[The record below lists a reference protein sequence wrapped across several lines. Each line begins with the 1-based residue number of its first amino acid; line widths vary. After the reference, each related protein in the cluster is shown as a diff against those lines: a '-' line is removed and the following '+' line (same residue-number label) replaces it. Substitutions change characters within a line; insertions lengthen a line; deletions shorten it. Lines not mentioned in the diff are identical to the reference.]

1 MSKKVRNFKE
11 QTRVLFLKYTLIPI
25 IFLFI
30 VFGIGLFSFSAWKV
44 SHDAEKVGE
53 TTVADISKVLRNYE
67 TGFDELAKNQAVIN
81 YLKYKQHSNK
91 VFAAFYAFNSQQQ
104 VQSVFQLVDPQ
115 GQGLSSAML
124 EDSTSLDISSYRLK
138 RWSRSDQLI
147 IEAETKNLA
156 HNKKTVL
163 LLSQAVKD
171 QGEIIGY
178 LVVRLK
184 DEDFQRMFFGNK
196 ADVLVVTDKYDRVIV
211 SNSNS
216 VEGLM
221 GKFTYEREHG
231 QRVQLGKKA
240 YYMNEQVAMAYP
252 LRVYSLIASPN
263 YQELFIFY
271 VLFTTISSGVL
282 FILLHYLSRRMS
294 VQHSM
299 ALNTMMNAL
308 DHLKS
313 GELNNYVE
321 IPTGDEFEK
330 LAHRYNEMLKSLD
343 LLLLRNQELTY
354 ILQRDEIR
362 FLQSQFNPH
371 FLFNMLET
379 IRYTMRVDEEKAQRI
394 ILTLSRILR
403 YSINQGEQHA
413 TLKKDMDYIA
423 DYLKLHAYRYNDRL
437 HYKVNLPDDLHDIE
451 IPKLLLQP
459 LVENAIK
466 YGYEKQLQ
474 LMITITVEQVGEELH
489 LLVVDNGHG
498 IAPEKLRE
506 ITETL
511 HEPLNN
517 GDRIGVYNTHRK
529 IVLLHGENYGL
540 TIQSQLGEGTSV
552 RLVLPIAKGEKHV

>member
-104 VQSVFQLVDPQ
+104 VQSVFQLVDSQ

-216 VEGLM
+216 VKGLM

-231 QRVQLGKKA
+231 QRVQLGKK
-240 YYMNEQVAMAYP
+240 P
-252 LRVYSLIASPN
+252 
-263 YQELFIFY
+263 
-271 VLFTTISSGVL
+271 
-282 FILLHYLSRRMS
+282 
-294 VQHSM
+294 
-299 ALNTMMNAL
+299 
-308 DHLKS
+308 
-313 GELNNYVE
+313 
-321 IPTGDEFEK
+321 
-330 LAHRYNEMLKSLD
+330 
-343 LLLLRNQELTY
+343 
-354 ILQRDEIR
+354 
-362 FLQSQFNPH
+362 
-371 FLFNMLET
+371 
-379 IRYTMRVDEEKAQRI
+379 I
-394 ILTLSRILR
+394 I
-403 YSINQGEQHA
+403 
-413 TLKKDMDYIA
+413 
-423 DYLKLHAYRYNDRL
+423 
-437 HYKVNLPDDLHDIE
+437 
-451 IPKLLLQP
+451 
-459 LVENAIK
+459 
-466 YGYEKQLQ
+466 
-474 LMITITVEQVGEELH
+474 
-489 LLVVDNGHG
+489 
-498 IAPEKLRE
+498 
-506 ITETL
+506 
-511 HEPLNN
+511 
-517 GDRIGVYNTHRK
+517 
-529 IVLLHGENYGL
+529 
-540 TIQSQLGEGTSV
+540 
-552 RLVLPIAKGEKHV
+552 